1 MKNILLLFVLLGSIA
16 HAQINLNS
24 TIPAPQVRGVVQP
37 VNGGTGLNSSGATG
51 CPRVDSGIWSISP
64 ANCPASAPFSIT
76 SFTNCNGVVELGTTI
91 TNPTCNATYSALPSS
106 ANITNTDGVSSPT
119 NLSSPFSSATISGT
133 FSHNAVT
140 STTFTLTAVG
150 TSTQT
155 ATQSYSWQPRIFGG
169 VGISGATSS
178 VTAVG
183 TTAVVSTG
191 SAIPSAGL
199 GAETVGQS
207 FGPYTPSG
215 NVIYLI
221 LIGGSHTFIDTT
233 TGFPM
238 AFNTPIVVTFVNA
251 NGTSVNMFL
260 YATTNPLT
268 GTFNPKITS

>member
-1 MKNILLLFVLLGSIA
+1 MKKLLVLFALLGSIA

-24 TIPAPQVRGVVQP
+24 TIPAPQVRGVTQP
-37 VNGGTGLNSSGATG
+37 VNGGTGLNTSGATG
-51 CPRVDSGIWSISP
+51 CPRIDSGVWSVSP
-64 ANCPASAPFSIT
+64 ANCPTSAPFSIT

-119 NLSSPFSSATISGT
+119 NLTSPFSSATISGT
-133 FSHNAVT
+133 FSHAAVT

-155 ATQSYSWQPRIFGG
+155 ATQSYNWQPRIFGG
-169 VGISGATSS
+169 VGISGATST
-178 VTAVG
+178 VTSSG
-183 TTAVVSTG
+183 TTAVISTG

-207 FGPYTPSG
+207 FGPYNPSG
-215 NVIYLI
+215 NTIYL
-221 LIGGSHTFIDTT
+221 LLKGGSHTFIDTT

-238 AFNTPIVVTFVNA
+238 AFNTPLTVTFVNS
-251 NGTSVNMFL
+251 NGTSVSMFL

-268 GTFNPKITS
+268 GVFAPKITS

>member
-1 MKNILLLFVLLGSIA
+1 MKRLILALAFIA
-16 HAQINLNS
+16 STASGQINLNS
-24 TIPAPQVRGVVQP
+24 TIPAPQVKGVTQP
-37 VNGGTGLNSSGATG
+37 INGGTGLNTSGVTG
-51 CPRVDSGIWSISP
+51 CPRVDSGVWSVSP
-64 ANCPASAPFSIT
+64 SNCPASAPFSIT

-119 NLSSPFSSATISGT
+119 NLSSPFSSGTISGT

-169 VGISGATSS
+169 VGITGATST
-178 VTAVG
+178 VTASG
-183 TTAVVSTG
+183 TTAVISTG

-199 GAETVGQS
+199 GAESVGQS
-207 FGPYTPSG
+207 FGPYNPSG
-215 NVIYLI
+215 NTIYL
-221 LIGGSHTFIDTT
+221 LLMGGSHTFIDAV

-238 AFNTPIVVTFVNA
+238 AFNTPLNVTFVNV
-251 NGTSVNMFL
+251 NGTTVSMFL